1 MSTSRDE
8 SRFKVFAF
16 KIAELFKILC
26 ELFRVKLHFLFY
38 HFKINHS
45 KHTEINVELSNNLLY
60 FLSIRQ
66 LIIISEL
73 SIIYNDLCV
82 IEIKN
87 G

>member
-1 MSTSRDE
+1 MSCQHLAT
-8 SRFKVFAF
+8 FKVFALR
-16 KIAELFKILC
+16 IADLFKILC

-38 HFKINHS
+38 NFKINYS
-45 KHTEINVELSNNLLY
+45 KYAEINVELSNNLLY
-60 FLSIRQ
+60 FFKYPTIYYYF
-66 LIIISEL
+66 EL